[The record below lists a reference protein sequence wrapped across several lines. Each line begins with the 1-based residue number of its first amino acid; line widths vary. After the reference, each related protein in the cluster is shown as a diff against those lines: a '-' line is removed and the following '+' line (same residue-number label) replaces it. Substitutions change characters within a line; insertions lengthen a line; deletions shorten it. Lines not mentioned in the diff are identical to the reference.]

1 MTKLDDSTGLGQ
13 CCWRW
18 VLGRV
23 GDCLASRV
31 LLQDVRRTIN
41 IKWDSPI
48 PALPTDPLDRWRK
61 LDFALSQSFHCILKQ
76 SRESL
81 TEDVVLKIREYA
93 QSNKLLNGRHI
104 IWMVHDY
111 FKTNRTLQEQY
122 KYQYIEALKWMG
134 DDKLP

>member
-1 MTKLDDSTGLGQ
+1 MTSWMIALG
-13 CCWRW
+13 
-18 VLGRV
+18 
-23 GDCLASRV
+23 LASV
-31 LLQDVRRTIN
+31 VGGGFSDELDIAWLAECSSNAFVELSN
-41 IKWDSPI
+41 SPWNSPT
-48 PALPTDPLDRWRK
+48 PALPAGTLDRWRK

-81 TEDVVLKIREYA
+81 TEDVVLKIRESA

-122 KYQYIEALKWMG
+122 KYQYIESLQWMG